1 MEIKLLKYTVV
12 SIHKLLRIFLRSL
25 LSHSSSNGSKPLLPY
40 SMQPLTCSLLS
51 LDWPE
56 DWGSKIYR
64 NVGNKL
70 PTHTVICQ
78 NKSPHKFSCSSEDW
92 GSKIY
97 RNVGNKLPTHTVIF
111 QNKSPHKFSCS
122 PEDWG
127 SKIYRNVGNKLPTH
141 TVICQNK
148 SPHKFSCSFS
158 HCFHAKRASIDNVV
172 SVWRCRAV
180 YKTTVHK

>member
-97 RNVGNKLPTHTVIF
+97 RNVGNKLPTHTVI
-111 QNKSPHKFSCS
+111 
-122 PEDWG
+122 
-127 SKIYRNVGNKLPTH
+127 
-141 TVICQNK
+141 CQNK